1 MPKSKKSNPF
11 EAVDPEIIASMK
23 SCTIS
28 YLRNVII
35 QIITQ
40 YPEMTDTVKELLVN
54 AKANRGNDRVND
66 LLAAANF
73 PCYPEHSR
81 LSDFDPACLSETEQ
95 IKYKDIAE
103 LSFLND
109 FKRPNV
115 LLHGLAGQGREKI
128 AIGLGDA
135 FCRAKLRAYFISY
148 DNFIKI
154 IRTHGVISG
163 SNKAY
168 NELMKKNCLIID
180 NFAEKTVYDEELLD
194 EMAQFIKSR
203 ADAHRESYV
212 QHKHNPKIPFVPC
225 CTIVTS
231 SFEPVDWTNYMKQD
245 DKKTY
250 NIARFFCDSY
260 ATSFHVDENNSPPTN
275 AE

>member
-1 MPKSKKSNPF
+1 MPESEVMNPF

-23 SCTIS
+23 SCTIP

-66 LLAAANF
+66 LLVAANF

-135 FCRAKLRAYFISY
+135 CCRAKLRAYFISY

>member
-23 SCTIS
+23 SCTIP

-135 FCRAKLRAYFISY
+135 CCRAKLRAYFISY

-212 QHKHNPKIPFVPC
+212 QHKHNPKMPFVPC

-260 ATSFHVDENNSPPTN
+260 ATSFHVDGNNAPPTN
-275 AE
+275 AD

>member
-1 MPKSKKSNPF
+1 MPESEVMNPF

-23 SCTIS
+23 SCTIP

>member
-1 MPKSKKSNPF
+1 MKKSNPF
-11 EAVDPEIIASMK
+11 EAVDPEIIAYMN
-23 SCTIS
+23 SCTIL
-28 YLRNVII
+28 YLKNVII

-40 YPEMTDTVKELLVN
+40 YPEMTDPVKELLVN

-66 LLAAANF
+66 LLATANF
-73 PCYPEHSR
+73 PCYPEHPR
-81 LSDFDPACLSETEQ
+81 LSDFDPACLSKTEQ

-154 IRTHGVISG
+154 ISTHGVISG

-203 ADAHRESYV
+203 ADDHRESYV
-212 QHKHNPKIPFVPC
+212 QHKHNPQMPSVPC
-225 CTIVTS
+225 STIVCLKHPRRN
-231 SFEPVDWTNYMKQD
+231 FRLQ
-245 DKKTY
+245 
-250 NIARFFCDSY
+250 
-260 ATSFHVDENNSPPTN
+260 
-275 AE
+275 

>member
-1 MPKSKKSNPF
+1 MPKSEVMNPF
-11 EAVDPEIIASMK
+11 EAVDPEIIDSMK
-23 SCTIS
+23 SCTTP
-28 YLRNVII
+28 YLRSVII

-40 YPEMTDTVKELLVN
+40 YPEMADPVKELLVN
-54 AKANRGNDRVND
+54 AKGNCGNDRVNK
-66 LLAAANF
+66 LLVEANF

-81 LSDFDPACLSETEQ
+81 LSDFDSACLSETEQ
-95 IKYKDIAE
+95 IKYKDISE
-103 LSFLND
+103 LSFLHD
-109 FKRPNV
+109 PKKPNV
-115 LLHGLAGQGREKI
+115 FLHGLAGQGREKI

-163 SNKAY
+163 SNNAY

-194 EMAQFIKSR
+194 EMAHFIQSR
-203 ADAHRESYV
+203 ADAHRESYI
-212 QHKHNPKIPFVPC
+212 QHKHNPKTPFVPF

-231 SFEPVDWTNYMKQD
+231 SFEPADWTNYMKQD

-250 NIARFFCDSY
+250 NIARFFCDNY
-260 ATSFHVDENNSPPTN
+260 AVSLHVDENKTPAN

>member
-1 MPKSKKSNPF
+1 MPESEVMNPF

-23 SCTIS
+23 SCTIP

-245 DKKTY
+245 DKKH
-250 NIARFFCDSY
+250 II
-260 ATSFHVDENNSPPTN
+260 
-275 AE
+275 

>member
-1 MPKSKKSNPF
+1 MPESEVMNPF

-23 SCTIS
+23 SCTIP

-54 AKANRGNDRVND
+54 AKGNCGNDRVND